1 MYQIDENY
9 AVLGKYT
16 DDSTGVEVV
25 SVGVRVDL
33 KEGDHKKPY
42 LPIVAVKPL
51 ALAMVI

>member
-33 KEGDHKKPY
+33 KEGDHKKT
-42 LPIVAVKPL
+42 VFTFKNHTS
-51 ALAMVI
+51 